1 MLDMLFD
8 ELTFGSIRIDGIQY
22 GYDIVV
28 DCGEIR
34 KRKKGPSKVF
44 RSQFGHTPLTTS
56 EEIPWR
62 CHRLVIGTGIY
73 GRLPIDPDVRRE
85 AERRKVELV
94 VVPTEQ
100 AVAMLNEQPS
110 HTNAVLHLT
119 C

>member
-1 MLDMLFD
+1 MLFD
-8 ELTFGSIRIDGIQY
+8 DLTFGSIRIDGIEY
-22 GYDIVV
+22 DYDIVV
-28 DCGEIR
+28 DRGEIR

-73 GRLPIDPDVRRE
+73 GRLPIEPDVRRE

-100 AVAMLNEQPS
+100 AVAILNEQPS

>member
-1 MLDMLFD
+1 MVFEDLA
-8 ELTFGSIRIDGIQY
+8 FGSISIDGVEY
-22 GYDIVV
+22 NYDIVV
-28 DCGEIR
+28 DCGKVR
-34 KRKKGPSKVF
+34 KRKKGPSKAL
-44 RSQFGHTPLTTS
+44 RAQFGHTPLS
-56 EEIPWR
+56 AAEQIPWR

-73 GRLPIDPDVRRE
+73 GRLPINTDVQRE

-94 VVPTEQ
+94 MVPTER